1 MKKPLVSI
9 LMTIHNHERFLKQSI
24 KSIISQSFKNWE
36 LIAIDNGS
44 RDSSRKEL
52 KKIKDKRI
60 KKRYLKKNIGRTN
73 CLNYGLKF
81 CKGKFIAIL
90 DSDDLAVKDRI
101 KIQLKRMED
110 NKKLWLT
117 SSAYE
122 VIDEDNRLIKKV
134 GFNKNLNNPR
144 KLINENIIAHS
155 TVMYRKRL
163 IYEVGSYPKDF
174 KYAQDYA
181 LYLKTLKK
189 FNLEIIKNKLCKV
202 RISHKNSETFR
213 QSTTGL
219 ILYEELKLLNWS
231 YRNFNL
237 TKKEKIKFLF
247 TLLKKILKLIILN
260 YFITIPLIV
269 FFFIVSFF
277 L

>member
-9 LMTIHNHERFLKQSI
+9 LMTIHNHERFLEQSI

-44 RDSSRKEL
+44 RDNSRKEL
-52 KKIKDKRI
+52 NNIKDKRI
-60 KKRYLKKNIGRTN
+60 KKKFLKKNIGRTN

-101 KIQLKRMED
+101 KIQLKRME
-110 NKKLWLT
+110 
-117 SSAYE
+117 
-122 VIDEDNRLIKKV
+122 I
-134 GFNKNLNNPR
+134 NKNLYNPR
-144 KLINENIIAHS
+144 KLINENIISHS
-155 TVMYRKRL
+155 TVMYRKKL
-163 IYEVGSYPKDF
+163 INEIGNYPKDF

-181 LYLKTLKK
+181 FYLRTLKK

-219 ILYEELKLLNWS
+219 IVFEELKLLNWS
-231 YRNFNL
+231 YRNFDL

-247 TLLKKILKLIILN
+247 TLLKKILKLTILN
-260 YFITIPLIV
+260 YFIVIPLII

>member
-9 LMTIHNHERFLKQSI
+9 LMTIHNHERFLEQSI

-44 RDSSRKEL
+44 RDNSRKEL
-52 KKIKDKRI
+52 NNIKDKRI
-60 KKRYLKKNIGRTN
+60 KKKFLKKNIGRTN

-101 KIQLKRMED
+101 KIQLKRMEG

-117 SSAYE
+117 SSAYV

-134 GFNKNLNNPR
+134 EINKNLYNPR
-144 KLINENIIAHS
+144 KLINENIISHS
-155 TVMYRKRL
+155 TVMYRKKL
-163 IYEVGSYPKDF
+163 INEIGNYPKDF

-181 LYLKTLKK
+181 FYLRTLKK

-202 RISHKNSETFR
+202 RIAHKNSETFR

-219 ILYEELKLLNWS
+219 IVFEELKLLNWS
-231 YRNFNL
+231 YRNFDL

-247 TLLKKILKLIILN
+247 TLLKKILKLFILN
-260 YFITIPLIV
+260 YFIVIPLII